1 MKRYERLFR
10 KFGRRYTKGAYIF
23 REGDTDSDMFYIL
36 SGHVRV
42 EQEAGYA
49 KNKLAELG
57 PGNYFGE
64 MAPLID
70 IPRTASVVTL
80 EDSNIAVIDRE
91 TFCHLLVESR
101 GVSLLLLREFS
112 HRLKRS
118 NEAVEE
124 LTKSLLKLI
133 VLVYLLKEWPFEA
146 PINPVEDLALHVGE
160 DSADIQEILKDLD
173 KDGIITFRDG
183 TVTQFHKEKIW
194 PILGKIESSG
204 SEEEN

>member
-10 KFGRRYTKGAYIF
+10 KFGRRYTRGAYIF

-36 SGHVRV
+36 SGRVRV
-42 EQEAGYA
+42 EQEAGYT

-57 PGNYFGE
+57 PGDYFGE

-70 IPRTASVVTL
+70 IPRTASVIAL

-118 NEAVEE
+118 NEALEE
-124 LTKSLLKLI
+124 LTKSWLKLI
-133 VLVYLLKEWPFEA
+133 VLVYLFKEWPFQKH
-146 PINPVEDLALHVGE
+146 IDPVEDLALHAGE
-160 DSADIQEILKDLD
+160 DSAGIQEILKELD
-173 KDGIITFRDG
+173 NDGIITFIDG
-183 TVTQFHKEKIW
+183 TVTQFYKDKFW
-194 PILGKIESSG
+194 TILGKIKSSG
-204 SEEEN
+204 SEEGN

>member
-10 KFGRRYTKGAYIF
+10 KFGRRYTRGAYIF

-36 SGHVRV
+36 SGRVRV
-42 EQEAGYA
+42 EQEAGYT

-57 PGNYFGE
+57 PGDYFGE

-70 IPRTASVVTL
+70 IPRTASVIAL

-91 TFCHLLVESR
+91 TFCHLLLESR

-118 NEAVEE
+118 NEALEE
-124 LTKSLLKLI
+124 LTKSWLKLI
-133 VLVYLLKEWPFEA
+133 VLVYLFKEWPFEA
-146 PINPVEDLALHVGE
+146 PINPVEDLAYRIGE
-160 DSADIQEILKDLD
+160 DITDIREILKDLD
-173 KDGIITFRDG
+173 KDGIITFSDG
-183 TVTQFHKEKIW
+183 TITHFNPEKTWSLI
-194 PILGKIESSG
+194 GKIGSTESG
-204 SEEEN
+204 KGN